1 MGHSSPRV
9 RSCIAA
15 VLTHTCKPLRR
26 FALLFPLFS
35 NARTGARD
43 QPPHTRQSSRRE
55 INSKMGAHR
64 HGLRRLSSGRR
75 SSAIPFNLDQ
85 TAAVVTLL
93 VVGSWVI
100 VPAFA
105 LEASPAQRAKAVV
118 LDAPPKWAPALDS
131 AARDRALAPV
141 FVSEGLKSTLG
152 LRARVKGATVERRR
166 GRDAE
171 TILEREGGTKLVV
184 VAAGLGDDVSRAL
197 ARAAKAAEAFGKAI
211 REGTKLVIAV
221 PDATE
226 LMNRAFAAFAYTLDG
241 GGAAL
246 VANVPYAASREAA
259 LAVVDAAPRVAEAAP
274 TAAPVWLVALLA
286 LALGLAIGRGARA
299 IAPKAEVVKMVPVVA
314 EPDSHVV
321 SENEATFD
329 ESDTDDEELFDD
341 SEEDDD
347 ELRAVTTGRV
357 TPSPIPAAERAAE
370 AMFGEA
376 TTFDESDD
384 EKPAFEDS
392 GDEDEAPLP

>member
-1 MGHSSPRV
+1 
-9 RSCIAA
+9 
-15 VLTHTCKPLRR
+15 
-26 FALLFPLFS
+26 
-35 NARTGARD
+35 
-43 QPPHTRQSSRRE
+43 
-55 INSKMGAHR
+55 MGAHR

-152 LRARVKGATVERRR
+152 LRARVKGATIERRR

-226 LMNRAFAAFAYTLDG
+226 LMNRAFAAFAYYTLEG

-259 LAVVDAAPRVAEAAP
+259 LAVVDAAPRVAETAP
-274 TAAPVWLVALLA
+274 PAAPVWLVALLA
-286 LALGLAIGRGARA
+286 LALGLAIGRGARGT
-299 IAPKAEVVKMVPVVA
+299 APKAEVVKMVPVVA

-329 ESDTDDEELFDD
+329 ESDTDEEELFDD
-341 SEEDDD
+341 SEEEEDD
-347 ELRAVTTGRV
+347 EPRADRVATGRV

-376 TTFDESDD
+376 TFDESDD
-384 EKPAFEDS
+384 EKPAFDDS

>member
-1 MGHSSPRV
+1 LAAGKSKFVGHSSPRV

-105 LEASPAQRAKAVV
+105 LEKAVV
-118 LDAPPKWAPALDS
+118 LDAPPKWAPSLMS

-141 FVSEGLKSTLG
+141 FVSEGVKSTLG

-166 GRDAE
+166 
-171 TILEREGGTKLVV
+171 
-184 VAAGLGDDVSRAL
+184 
-197 ARAAKAAEAFGKAI
+197 
-211 REGTKLVIAV
+211 
-221 PDATE
+221 
-226 LMNRAFAAFAYTLDG
+226 
-241 GGAAL
+241 
-246 VANVPYAASREAA
+246 
-259 LAVVDAAPRVAEAAP
+259 
-274 TAAPVWLVALLA
+274 
-286 LALGLAIGRGARA
+286 
-299 IAPKAEVVKMVPVVA
+299 
-314 EPDSHVV
+314 
-321 SENEATFD
+321 
-329 ESDTDDEELFDD
+329 
-341 SEEDDD
+341 
-347 ELRAVTTGRV
+347 
-357 TPSPIPAAERAAE
+357 
-370 AMFGEA
+370 
-376 TTFDESDD
+376 
-384 EKPAFEDS
+384 
-392 GDEDEAPLP
+392 

>member
-1 MGHSSPRV
+1 
-9 RSCIAA
+9 
-15 VLTHTCKPLRR
+15 
-26 FALLFPLFS
+26 
-35 NARTGARD
+35 
-43 QPPHTRQSSRRE
+43 
-55 INSKMGAHR
+55 MGAHR

-118 LDAPPKWAPALDS
+118 LDAPPKWAPALMS

-141 FVSEGLKSTLG
+141 FVSEGVKSTLG

-166 GRDAE
+166 GRAAE
-171 TILEREGGTKLVV
+171 AVLDNHEGTKLVV
-184 VAAGLGDDVSRAL
+184 VAAGLGDDVSKAL
-197 ARAAKAAEAFGKAI
+197 TRAAKAAEAFGKAI
-211 REGTKLVIAV
+211 RDGTKLVIAV

-259 LAVVDAAPRVAEAAP
+259 LAVVDAAPRVAETASP
-274 TAAPVWLVALLA
+274 AAPVWLVALLA
-286 LALGLAIGRGARA
+286 LTLGLAIGRGARHD
-299 IAPKAEVVKMVPVVA
+299 APKAIEVVKMVPVVA

-329 ESDTDDEELFDD
+329 ESDTDDEEDLFDD
-341 SEEDDD
+341 SDI
-347 ELRAVTTGRV
+347 G
-357 TPSPIPAAERAAE
+357 
-370 AMFGEA
+370 G
-376 TTFDESDD
+376 
-384 EKPAFEDS
+384 
-392 GDEDEAPLP
+392 

>member
-1 MGHSSPRV
+1 
-9 RSCIAA
+9 
-15 VLTHTCKPLRR
+15 
-26 FALLFPLFS
+26 
-35 NARTGARD
+35 
-43 QPPHTRQSSRRE
+43 
-55 INSKMGAHR
+55 MGAHR

-105 LEASPAQRAKAVV
+105 LEKAVV
-118 LDAPPKWAPALDS
+118 LDAPPKWAPSLMS

-141 FVSEGLKSTLG
+141 FVSEGVKSTFG
-152 LRARVKGATVERRR
+152 LRARVNKGAIVERRR

-171 TILEREGGTKLVV
+171 AVLERHGNTKLVV

-197 ARAAKAAEAFGKAI
+197 ARAAKAAEAFGKAV

-226 LMNRAFAAFAYTLDG
+226 LMNRAFAAFAYTLED

-259 LAVVDAAPRVAEAAP
+259 LAVVDARPRVAETAP

-286 LALGLAIGRGARA
+286 LALGLALGHGARRD
-299 IAPKAEVVKMVPVVA
+299 APKAEVVKMVPVVA
-314 EPDSHVV
+314 EPD
-321 SENEATFD
+321 
-329 ESDTDDEELFDD
+329 
-341 SEEDDD
+341 
-347 ELRAVTTGRV
+347 
-357 TPSPIPAAERAAE
+357 
-370 AMFGEA
+370 
-376 TTFDESDD
+376 
-384 EKPAFEDS
+384 
-392 GDEDEAPLP
+392 

>member
-1 MGHSSPRV
+1 
-9 RSCIAA
+9 
-15 VLTHTCKPLRR
+15 
-26 FALLFPLFS
+26 
-35 NARTGARD
+35 
-43 QPPHTRQSSRRE
+43 
-55 INSKMGAHR
+55 MGAHR

-118 LDAPPKWAPALDS
+118 LDAPPKWAPALDA

-141 FVSEGLKSTLG
+141 FVSEGVKSTLG

-171 TILEREGGTKLVV
+171 AVLERHGNTKLVV
-184 VAAGLGDDVSRAL
+184 VAAGLGDDVSKAL

-211 REGTKLVIAV
+211 REGAKLVIAV

-226 LMNRAFAAFAYTLDG
+226 LMNRAFAAFAYTLEG

-246 VANVPYAASREAA
+246 VATVPHAASREAA
-259 LAVVDAAPRVAEAAP
+259 LAVVDAAPRAAEAPP

-286 LALGLAIGRGARA
+286 LALGLAIGRGARGT
-299 IAPKAEVVKMVPVVA
+299 APKAVEVVKMVPVVA

-329 ESDTDDEELFDD
+329 ESDTDEEELLDD
-341 SEEDDD
+341 SEEEGED
-347 ELRAVTTGRV
+347 EPRADRVATGRV

-376 TTFDESDD
+376 TTFDESEED
-384 EKPAFEDS
+384 EKSAFEDS

>member
-1 MGHSSPRV
+1 
-9 RSCIAA
+9 
-15 VLTHTCKPLRR
+15 
-26 FALLFPLFS
+26 
-35 NARTGARD
+35 
-43 QPPHTRQSSRRE
+43 
-55 INSKMGAHR
+55 MGAHR

-105 LEASPAQRAKAVV
+105 LEKAVV
-118 LDAPPKWAPALDS
+118 LDAPTKWAPALMS

-141 FVSEGLKSTLG
+141 FVSEGVKSTLG

-171 TILEREGGTKLVV
+171 AVLERHGNTKLVV
-184 VAAGLGDDVSRAL
+184 VAAGLGDDVSKAL
-197 ARAAKAAEAFGKAI
+197 ARAAKAAEAFGKAV
-211 REGTKLVIAV
+211 RDTTTRLVIAV

-226 LMNRAFAAFAYTLDG
+226 LMNRAFAAFAYTLEG

-274 TAAPVWLVALLA
+274 TSAPVWLVALLA
-286 LALGLAIGRGARA
+286 LVLGLALGRGARGT
-299 IAPKAEVVKMVPVVA
+299 APKAEVVKMVPVVA

-329 ESDTDDEELFDD
+329 ESDTDDEEDLFDD
-341 SEEDDD
+341 SEE
-347 ELRAVTTGRV
+347 EEAEPRARSVTIDRV

-376 TTFDESDD
+376 TFDESDD

>member
-1 MGHSSPRV
+1 
-9 RSCIAA
+9 
-15 VLTHTCKPLRR
+15 
-26 FALLFPLFS
+26 
-35 NARTGARD
+35 
-43 QPPHTRQSSRRE
+43 
-55 INSKMGAHR
+55 MGAHR

-171 TILEREGGTKLVV
+171 TVLERHEDTKLVV

-226 LMNRAFAAFAYTLDG
+226 LMNRAFAAFAYTLEG

-274 TAAPVWLVALLA
+274 TSAPVWLVALLA
-286 LALGLAIGRGARA
+286 LVLGLALGRGARGT
-299 IAPKAEVVKMVPVVA
+299 APKAEVVKMVPVVA

-329 ESDTDDEELFDD
+329 ESDTDEEDLFND
-341 SEEDDD
+341 SEE
-347 ELRAVTTGRV
+347 EEAEPRARSVTIDRV

-376 TTFDESDD
+376 TFDESDD

>member
-1 MGHSSPRV
+1 
-9 RSCIAA
+9 
-15 VLTHTCKPLRR
+15 
-26 FALLFPLFS
+26 
-35 NARTGARD
+35 
-43 QPPHTRQSSRRE
+43 
-55 INSKMGAHR
+55 MGAHR

-152 LRARVKGATVERRR
+152 LRARVKGATIERRR

-226 LMNRAFAAFAYTLDG
+226 LMNRAFAAFAYTLEG

-259 LAVVDAAPRVAEAAP
+259 LAVVDAAPRVAETAP
-274 TAAPVWLVALLA
+274 PAAPVWLIALLA
-286 LALGLAIGRGARA
+286 LALGLAIGRGARGT
-299 IAPKAEVVKMVPVVA
+299 APKAEVVKMVPVVA

-329 ESDTDDEELFDD
+329 ESDTDEEELFDD
-341 SEEDDD
+341 SEEED
-347 ELRAVTTGRV
+347 EQRADRVAIGRV

-376 TTFDESDD
+376 TFDESDD
-384 EKPAFEDS
+384 EKPAFDDS

>member
-1 MGHSSPRV
+1 
-9 RSCIAA
+9 
-15 VLTHTCKPLRR
+15 
-26 FALLFPLFS
+26 
-35 NARTGARD
+35 
-43 QPPHTRQSSRRE
+43 
-55 INSKMGAHR
+55 MGAHR

-171 TILEREGGTKLVV
+171 TVLERHEDTKLVV

-226 LMNRAFAAFAYTLDG
+226 LMNRAFAAFAYTLEG

-246 VANVPYAASREAA
+246 VAAVPHAASREAA

-274 TAAPVWLVALLA
+274 TSAPVWLVALLA
-286 LALGLAIGRGARA
+286 LVLGLALGRGARGT
-299 IAPKAEVVKMVPVVA
+299 APKAEVVKMVPVVA

-329 ESDTDDEELFDD
+329 ESDTDDEEDLFDD
-341 SEEDDD
+341 SEE
-347 ELRAVTTGRV
+347 EEAEPRARSVTIDRV

-376 TTFDESDD
+376 TFDESDD

>member
-1 MGHSSPRV
+1 
-9 RSCIAA
+9 
-15 VLTHTCKPLRR
+15 
-26 FALLFPLFS
+26 
-35 NARTGARD
+35 
-43 QPPHTRQSSRRE
+43 
-55 INSKMGAHR
+55 MGAHR

-118 LDAPPKWAPALDS
+118 LDAPPKWAPALMS

-141 FVSEGLKSTLG
+141 FVSEGVKSTFG
-152 LRARVKGATVERRR
+152 LRKRVKGATIERRR

-211 REGTKLVIAV
+211 RKGTKLVIAV

-226 LMNRAFAAFAYTLDG
+226 LMNRAFAAFAYTLEG

-259 LAVVDAAPRVAEAAP
+259 LAVVDAAPRVAETAP
-274 TAAPVWLVALLA
+274 PAAPVWLVALLA
-286 LALGLAIGRGARA
+286 LALGLAIGRGARGT
-299 IAPKAEVVKMVPVVA
+299 APKAEVVKMVPVVA

-329 ESDTDDEELFDD
+329 ESDTDEEELFDD
-341 SEEDDD
+341 SEEEDD
-347 ELRAVTTGRV
+347 EPRAVTTGRV

-376 TTFDESDD
+376 TFDESDD
-384 EKPAFEDS
+384 EKPAFDDS

>member
-1 MGHSSPRV
+1 
-9 RSCIAA
+9 
-15 VLTHTCKPLRR
+15 
-26 FALLFPLFS
+26 
-35 NARTGARD
+35 
-43 QPPHTRQSSRRE
+43 
-55 INSKMGAHR
+55 MGAHR

-118 LDAPPKWAPALDS
+118 LDAPPKWAPALDV

-141 FVSEGLKSTLG
+141 FVSEGIKSTLG
-152 LRARVKGATVERRR
+152 LRARVKGAQIERRR

-211 REGTKLVIAV
+211 RKGTKLVIAV

-226 LMNRAFAAFAYTLDG
+226 LMNRAFAAFAYTLEG

-286 LALGLAIGRGARA
+286 LALGLALGRGARA
-299 IAPKAEVVKMVPVVA
+299 AAPKALEVKIVPVVA

-321 SENEATFD
+321 SETEATFD
-329 ESDTDDEELFDD
+329 ESDTDEEELFDD
-341 SEEDDD
+341 SEEEDD
-347 ELRAVTTGRV
+347 EDDEPRAVTTGRV

-376 TTFDESDD
+376 TTFDESEED
-384 EKPAFEDS
+384 EKSAFEDS

>member
-1 MGHSSPRV
+1 
-9 RSCIAA
+9 
-15 VLTHTCKPLRR
+15 
-26 FALLFPLFS
+26 
-35 NARTGARD
+35 
-43 QPPHTRQSSRRE
+43 
-55 INSKMGAHR
+55 MGAHR

-93 VVGSWVI
+93 VVGSWVM

-105 LEASPAQRAKAVV
+105 LEKAVV
-118 LDAPPKWAPALDS
+118 LDAPPKWAPALMS

-141 FVSEGLKSTLG
+141 FVSEGVKSTFG
-152 LRARVKGATVERRR
+152 LRKRVKGATIERRR

-226 LMNRAFAAFAYTLDG
+226 LMNRAFAAFAYTLEG

-259 LAVVDAAPRVAEAAP
+259 LAVVDAAPRVAETAP
-274 TAAPVWLVALLA
+274 PAAPVWLVALLA
-286 LALGLAIGRGARA
+286 LALGLAIGRGARGT
-299 IAPKAEVVKMVPVVA
+299 APKAEVVKMVPVVA

-329 ESDTDDEELFDD
+329 ESDTDEEELFDD
-341 SEEDDD
+341 SEEEEED
-347 ELRAVTTGRV
+347 EPRADRVATGRV

-376 TTFDESDD
+376 TFDESDD

>member
-1 MGHSSPRV
+1 MPRTARQTGRCCFNFHAV
-9 RSCIAA
+9 AAHNA
-15 VLTHTCKPLRR
+15 VLGNPQDSSTHSPNRCALAAALRDLKR
-26 FALLFPLFS
+26 EFDS
-35 NARTGARD
+35 GARAKPSHEPIRLLD
-43 QPPHTRQSSRRE
+43 FT
-55 INSKMGAHR
+55 MGAHR

-118 LDAPPKWAPALDS
+118 LDAPPKWAPALDV

-141 FVSEGLKSTLG
+141 FVSEGIKSTLG

-221 PDATE
+221 P
-226 LMNRAFAAFAYTLDG
+226 
-241 GGAAL
+241 
-246 VANVPYAASREAA
+246 
-259 LAVVDAAPRVAEAAP
+259 
-274 TAAPVWLVALLA
+274 
-286 LALGLAIGRGARA
+286 
-299 IAPKAEVVKMVPVVA
+299 
-314 EPDSHVV
+314 
-321 SENEATFD
+321 
-329 ESDTDDEELFDD
+329 
-341 SEEDDD
+341 
-347 ELRAVTTGRV
+347 
-357 TPSPIPAAERAAE
+357 TPPNS
-370 AMFGEA
+370 
-376 TTFDESDD
+376 
-384 EKPAFEDS
+384 
-392 GDEDEAPLP
+392 

>member
-1 MGHSSPRV
+1 
-9 RSCIAA
+9 
-15 VLTHTCKPLRR
+15 
-26 FALLFPLFS
+26 
-35 NARTGARD
+35 
-43 QPPHTRQSSRRE
+43 
-55 INSKMGAHR
+55 MGAHR

-118 LDAPPKWAPALDS
+118 LDAPPKWAPSLMS

-221 PDATE
+221 PDAAE
-226 LMNRAFAAFAYTLDG
+226 LMNRAFAAFAYTLEG

-259 LAVVDAAPRVAEAAP
+259 LAVVDAAPRAVEAAP

-286 LALGLAIGRGARA
+286 LALGLALGRGARRD
-299 IAPKAEVVKMVPVVA
+299 APKAIEVVKMVPVVA

-347 ELRAVTTGRV
+347 DELRAVTTGRV

-376 TTFDESDD
+376 TTFDESED
-384 EKPAFEDS
+384 EKSAFEDS

>member
-1 MGHSSPRV
+1 
-9 RSCIAA
+9 
-15 VLTHTCKPLRR
+15 
-26 FALLFPLFS
+26 
-35 NARTGARD
+35 
-43 QPPHTRQSSRRE
+43 
-55 INSKMGAHR
+55 MGAHR

-105 LEASPAQRAKAVV
+105 LEKAVV
-118 LDAPPKWAPALDS
+118 LDAPPKWAPSLMS

-141 FVSEGLKSTLG
+141 FVSEGVKSTFR
-152 LRARVKGATVERRR
+152 LRTRVKGATIERRR

-171 TILEREGGTKLVV
+171 TILEREGGTRLVV
-184 VAAGLGDDVSRAL
+184 VAAGLGDDVSKAL

-226 LMNRAFAAFAYTLDG
+226 LMNRAFAAFAYTLEG

-259 LAVVDAAPRVAEAAP
+259 LAVVDAAPRAAEAAP

-286 LALGLAIGRGARA
+286 LALGLALGRGARRD
-299 IAPKAEVVKMVPVVA
+299 APKAIEVVKMVPVVA

-321 SENEATFD
+321 SETEATFD
-329 ESDTDDEELFDD
+329 ESDTDEEELFDD
-341 SEEDDD
+341 SEEED
-347 ELRAVTTGRV
+347 EQRADRVAIGRV

-376 TTFDESDD
+376 TFDESDD

>member
-1 MGHSSPRV
+1 MRLGGFLGLIDKTRPHGACKTAETSAITPGRWWFNFHAVVALKAVLLNPQHSSTHSANR
-9 RSCIAA
+9 CALAA
-15 VLTHTCKPLRR
+15 ALRDLKR
-26 FALLFPLFS
+26 EFDS
-35 NARTGARD
+35 GARAKPSHEPIRLLD
-43 QPPHTRQSSRRE
+43 FT
-55 INSKMGAHR
+55 MGAHR

-105 LEASPAQRAKAVV
+105 LEEASAQRATAVV
-118 LDAPPKWAPALDS
+118 LDAPPKWAPALMS

-141 FVSEGLKSTLG
+141 FVSEGIKSTLG

-184 VAAGLGDDVSRAL
+184 VAAGLGDDVSKAL
-197 ARAAKAAEAFGKAI
+197 RRVAKAAEAFGKAI

-226 LMNRAFAAFAYTLDG
+226 LMNRAFAAFAYTLEG

-259 LAVVDAAPRVAEAAP
+259 LAVVDAAPRAAEAAP

-286 LALGLAIGRGARA
+286 LALGLALGRGARA
-299 IAPKAEVVKMVPVVA
+299 AAPKALEVKIVPVVA
-314 EPDSHVV
+314 EPDSHVCLLYT
-321 SENEATFD
+321 S
-329 ESDTDDEELFDD
+329 
-341 SEEDDD
+341 
-347 ELRAVTTGRV
+347 
-357 TPSPIPAAERAAE
+357 PSPR
-370 AMFGEA
+370 
-376 TTFDESDD
+376 D
-384 EKPAFEDS
+384 
-392 GDEDEAPLP
+392 

>member
-1 MGHSSPRV
+1 
-9 RSCIAA
+9 
-15 VLTHTCKPLRR
+15 
-26 FALLFPLFS
+26 
-35 NARTGARD
+35 
-43 QPPHTRQSSRRE
+43 
-55 INSKMGAHR
+55 MGAHR

-105 LEASPAQRAKAVV
+105 LDQATAQRAKAVV
-118 LDAPPKWAPALDS
+118 LDAPPKWAPALDA

-141 FVSEGLKSTLG
+141 FVSEGVKSTLG
-152 LRARVKGATVERRR
+152 LRARVNKGAIVERRR

-226 LMNRAFAAFAYTLDG
+226 LMNRAFAAFAYTLEG

-259 LAVVDAAPRVAEAAP
+259 LAVVDAAPRVVEVAP

-286 LALGLAIGRGARA
+286 LALGLVLGRGARGT
-299 IAPKAEVVKMVPVVA
+299 APKAVEVVKMVPVVA

-329 ESDTDDEELFDD
+329 ESDTDEEELFGDSEDDD
-341 SEEDDD
+341 SEDD
-347 ELRAVTTGRV
+347 EPRAVTTGRV
-357 TPSPIPAAERAAE
+357 TPSPIPDAERAAE
-370 AMFGEA
+370 AMFGA
-376 TTFDESDD
+376 ATFDESDD

>member
-1 MGHSSPRV
+1 
-9 RSCIAA
+9 
-15 VLTHTCKPLRR
+15 
-26 FALLFPLFS
+26 
-35 NARTGARD
+35 
-43 QPPHTRQSSRRE
+43 
-55 INSKMGAHR
+55 MGAHR

-118 LDAPPKWAPALDS
+118 LDAPPKWAPSLMN

-141 FVSEGLKSTLG
+141 FVSEGVKSTFG
-152 LRARVKGATVERRR
+152 LRKRVKGATIERRR

-184 VAAGLGDDVSRAL
+184 VAAGLGDDVSKAL
-197 ARAAKAAEAFGKAI
+197 VRAATAAEAFGKAV
-211 REGTKLVIAV
+211 RDTTTRLVIAV

-226 LMNRAFAAFAYTLDG
+226 LMNRAFAAFAYTLEG

-286 LALGLAIGRGARA
+286 LALGLALGRQERYREAKRAFTQANDKKAAANNLGWVYYLNGDYERALRWYEFALLQPGDGQLTILENIETASRALEQVGPAAPGA
-299 IAPKAEVVKMVPVVA
+299 
-314 EPDSHVV
+314 
-321 SENEATFD
+321 FD
-329 ESDTDDEELFDD
+329 EDN
-341 SEEDDD
+341 
-347 ELRAVTTGRV
+347 R
-357 TPSPIPAAERAAE
+357 ERKVYHPPVE
-370 AMFGEA
+370 
-376 TTFDESDD
+376 
-384 EKPAFEDS
+384 
-392 GDEDEAPLP
+392 

>member
-1 MGHSSPRV
+1 
-9 RSCIAA
+9 
-15 VLTHTCKPLRR
+15 
-26 FALLFPLFS
+26 
-35 NARTGARD
+35 
-43 QPPHTRQSSRRE
+43 
-55 INSKMGAHR
+55 MGAHR

-105 LEASPAQRAKAVV
+105 LEKAVV
-118 LDAPPKWAPALDS
+118 LDAPPKWAPALMS

-141 FVSEGLKSTLG
+141 FVSEGVKSTFG

-171 TILEREGGTKLVV
+171 TVLERHENTKLVV
-184 VAAGLGDDVSRAL
+184 VAAGLGDDVSKAL
-197 ARAAKAAEAFGKAI
+197 ARAAKAAEAFGKAV
-211 REGTKLVIAV
+211 RDTTTRLVIAV

-226 LMNRAFAAFAYTLDG
+226 LMNRAFAAFAYTLEG

-274 TAAPVWLVALLA
+274 TSAPVWLVALLA
-286 LALGLAIGRGARA
+286 LVLGLALGRGARGT
-299 IAPKAEVVKMVPVVA
+299 APKAEVVKMVPVVA

-329 ESDTDDEELFDD
+329 ESDTDDEEDLFDD
-341 SEEDDD
+341 SEE
-347 ELRAVTTGRV
+347 EEAEPRARSVTIDRV

-376 TTFDESDD
+376 TFDESDD

>member
-1 MGHSSPRV
+1 
-9 RSCIAA
+9 
-15 VLTHTCKPLRR
+15 
-26 FALLFPLFS
+26 
-35 NARTGARD
+35 
-43 QPPHTRQSSRRE
+43 
-55 INSKMGAHR
+55 MGAHR

-118 LDAPPKWAPALDS
+118 LDAPPKWAPALDA

-141 FVSEGLKSTLG
+141 FVSEGVKSTLG

-226 LMNRAFAAFAYTLDG
+226 LMNRAFAAFAYTLEG

-274 TAAPVWLVALLA
+274 TSAPVWLVALLA
-286 LALGLAIGRGARA
+286 LALGLALGHGARRD
-299 IAPKAEVVKMVPVVA
+299 APKAEVVKMVPVVA

-329 ESDTDDEELFDD
+329 ESDTDDEEFFDESD
-341 SEEDDD
+341 DEEEED
-347 ELRAVTTGRV
+347 EPRALTTGRV

-376 TTFDESDD
+376 TFDESDD

>member
-1 MGHSSPRV
+1 
-9 RSCIAA
+9 
-15 VLTHTCKPLRR
+15 
-26 FALLFPLFS
+26 
-35 NARTGARD
+35 
-43 QPPHTRQSSRRE
+43 
-55 INSKMGAHR
+55 MGAHR

-118 LDAPPKWAPALDS
+118 LDAPPKWAPALMS

-141 FVSEGLKSTLG
+141 FVSEGVKSTFG
-152 LRARVKGATVERRR
+152 LRKRVKGATIERRR
-166 GRDAE
+166 GRDAA
-171 TILEREGGTKLVV
+171 TVLERHDGTKLVV
-184 VAAGLGDDVSRAL
+184 VAAGLGDDVSKAL
-197 ARAAKAAEAFGKAI
+197 VRAATAAEAFGKAV
-211 REGTKLVIAV
+211 RDTTTRLVIAV

-226 LMNRAFAAFAYTLDG
+226 LMNRAFAAFAYTLEG

-259 LAVVDAAPRVAEAAP
+259 LAVVDAAPRVAETAP

-286 LALGLAIGRGARA
+286 LALGLALGRGARGD
-299 IAPKAEVVKMVPVVA
+299 APKAEVVKMVPVVA

-329 ESDTDDEELFDD
+329 ESDTDEEELFDD
-341 SEEDDD
+341 SEEEDA
-347 ELRAVTTGRV
+347 EAEPRAVTNGRV

-376 TTFDESDD
+376 TTFDESEED
-384 EKPAFEDS
+384 EKSAFEDS

>member
-1 MGHSSPRV
+1 
-9 RSCIAA
+9 
-15 VLTHTCKPLRR
+15 
-26 FALLFPLFS
+26 
-35 NARTGARD
+35 
-43 QPPHTRQSSRRE
+43 
-55 INSKMGAHR
+55 MGAHR

-141 FVSEGLKSTLG
+141 FVSEGVKSTLG

-226 LMNRAFAAFAYTLDG
+226 LMNRAFAAFAYTLEG

-259 LAVVDAAPRVAEAAP
+259 LAVVDAAPRVAETAP

-286 LALGLAIGRGARA
+286 LALGLALGHGARGA
-299 IAPKAEVVKMVPVVA
+299 APKAEVVKMVPVVA

-329 ESDTDDEELFDD
+329 ESDTDEEEFFDD
-341 SEEDDD
+341 LEE
-347 ELRAVTTGRV
+347 EEEAEPRAERVATGRV

-376 TTFDESDD
+376 TFDESDD
-384 EKPAFEDS
+384 DKPVFEDS

>member
-1 MGHSSPRV
+1 M
-9 RSCIAA
+9 
-15 VLTHTCKPLRR
+15 
-26 FALLFPLFS
+26 
-35 NARTGARD
+35 
-43 QPPHTRQSSRRE
+43 
-55 INSKMGAHR
+55 
-64 HGLRRLSSGRR
+64 
-75 SSAIPFNLDQ
+75 
-85 TAAVVTLL
+85 
-93 VVGSWVI
+93 
-100 VPAFA
+100 
-105 LEASPAQRAKAVV
+105 
-118 LDAPPKWAPALDS
+118 S

-141 FVSEGLKSTLG
+141 FVSEGIKSTLG
-152 LRARVKGATVERRR
+152 LRARVKGAPIERRR

-197 ARAAKAAEAFGKAI
+197 ARAAKAAEAFGKAR

-226 LMNRAFAAFAYTLDG
+226 LMNRAFAAFAYTLEG

-246 VANVPYAASREAA
+246 VANVPYAASREAP
-259 LAVVDAAPRVAEAAP
+259 LAVVDAAPRVAETAP
-274 TAAPVWLVALLA
+274 PAAPVWLVALLA
-286 LALGLAIGRGARA
+286 LALGLALGRGARGT
-299 IAPKAEVVKMVPVVA
+299 APKAEVVKMVPVVA

-329 ESDTDDEELFDD
+329 ESDTDEEQLFDD
-341 SEEDDD
+341 SEEDEEDD
-347 ELRAVTTGRV
+347 EPRAATTGRV